1 MSSRNW
7 LSVIA
12 ILRFGIT
19 QPQYVLSKLL
29 LGNVNSF
36 MSNKKL
42 FSPRKKIKW
51 QMIGPF
57 MVLSVL
63 GKRIIEEVK
72 PFQMEN
78 LAEKDI

>member
-1 MSSRNW
+1 
-7 LSVIA
+7 
-12 ILRFGIT
+12 
-19 QPQYVLSKLL
+19 
-29 LGNVNSF
+29 